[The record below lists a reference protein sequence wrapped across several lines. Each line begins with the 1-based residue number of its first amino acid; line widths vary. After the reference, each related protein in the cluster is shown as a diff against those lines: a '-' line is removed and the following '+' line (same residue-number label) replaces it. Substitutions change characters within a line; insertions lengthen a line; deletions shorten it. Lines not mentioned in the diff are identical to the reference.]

1 MKKSVSIAGREIGP
15 DHPPYVVAEMSANHN
30 GDLGRALAIIEAAA
44 EAGADAIKLQTYTAE
59 TITIDHD
66 GPEFVIQGG
75 LWDGRRLYELY
86 DEAHTPWDWH
96 AALFDKGRE
105 LGLAV
110 FSSPF
115 DGTAVDLLEGL
126 ATPAYKIASFEM
138 IDLPLIERCAA
149 TGKPL
154 VISTGMANLAEIT
167 EAVAAARGAGCDD
180 LIVLHCVSGYPT
192 EPADANLRTIPD
204 LERTFDVVAGLSDH
218 THGIAVSVASIAL
231 GACFIE
237 KHFILSRDD
246 GGPDASFSLEPDEL
260 KQLVAGCRAAW
271 QALGRVHYDEKGS
284 EQGNI
289 TFRRSLYVVA
299 DIAAGEA
306 FTEANVRSIRPGL
319 GLPPKYLPE
328 VLGRRA
334 AGDLARGTALAW
346 DMVND

>member
-1 MKKSVSIAGREIGP
+1 MKKSVAIAGRRIGP

-44 EAGADAIKLQTYTAE
+44 EAGADAIKLQTYKAE
-59 TITIDHD
+59 TITIDYD

-96 AALFDKGRE
+96 VALFERGRE

-115 DGTAVDLLEGL
+115 DGTAIELLEGL
-126 ATPAYKIASFEM
+126 DVPAYKIASFEM

-167 EAVAAARGAGCDD
+167 EAVETARGAGCND

-204 LERTFDVVAGLSDH
+204 LGRNFDVVAGLSDH
-218 THGIAVSVASIAL
+218 THGIAVSIASIAL

-260 KQLVAGCRAAW
+260 KQLVTGCRVAW

-299 DIAAGEA
+299 DIAAGEM
-306 FTEANVRSIRPGL
+306 FSEANVRSIRPGL
-319 GLPPKYLPE
+319 GLPPKYLSK
-328 VLGRRA
+328 VLGKRA
-334 AGDLARGTALAW
+334 AGDLARGTALRW